1 MSERPD
7 APETL
12 DPLDQGALRRFT
24 RAVLTDLRALEVML
38 RQGMLET
45 GVRRM
50 GAEQE
55 LFLVDRGWRPAPI
68 SPEVLDRLEDPRFTM
83 ELARFNLEINLEPD
97 FVEGGCLGRL
107 EKTLRKDLETVRQ
120 AAAPHG
126 DVVLAGILPTLSKSD
141 LNLDNIAPKDRYL
154 AMNEAFTRIRGEPY
168 QLQVEGM
175 DELNVE
181 HDSVMLEACNT
192 SFQIHMQVDPDSF
205 APYYN
210 AAQLALGPVLAAA
223 GNSPLLFGR
232 RLWAETRIALFQ
244 QSIDTR
250 SVNPY
255 LRDSRPRVR
264 FGERWAQGPVTQVFE
279 EDLARFRVL
288 LAGETGE
295 DPFEVL
301 ERGGVPDLRALT
313 SYNTTL
319 YRWNRPCYGVTD
331 GKPHLRIEC
340 RALPSGPTAV
350 DQVANTAFWLGL
362 VLGIVGTYGDVAERM
377 DFADAKAN
385 FLAAARH
392 GLNAGL
398 HWLGGRTLGA
408 SELIEAD
415 LLRLAHQGLL
425 EAGVDPDEA
434 ERYLGIVADRVG
446 ASMTGSNWVLRSLAE
461 LQGHGTRSERLAA
474 LTAAMGRRQR
484 DGDPVHRWPL
494 AELREAGGW
503 KYNYRRVEQ
512 YMATHLVTVHQDE
525 PVELVA
531 FLMDRERIRH
541 VPVEDDDHRLVG
553 LVSYRSLLRVMADRA
568 EVDGRG
574 PGNLP
579 PVKEV
584 MERRLATITPET
596 PTLQAIELMRDEE
609 VSCLPVLKDGK
620 LVGLVTER
628 DFMAIAY
635 ELLEERLRDE

>member
-1 MSERPD
+1 MNER
-7 APETL
+7 AEASGKT
-12 DPLDQGALRRFT
+12 DPLDPGALRRFT
-24 RAVLTDLRALEVML
+24 RAVLTDLRALEEML
-38 RQGMLET
+38 QRGMMEE
-45 GVRRM
+45 GVRRL

-55 LFLVDRGWRPAPI
+55 LFLVDQGWRPARTA
-68 SPEVLDRLEDPRFTM
+68 PEILERLHDERFTP

-97 FVEGGCLGRL
+97 LLEGACFRRL
-107 EKTLRKDLETVRQ
+107 EETLRGDIEKVR
-120 AAAPHG
+120 AAAGPDG
-126 DVVLAGILPTLSKSD
+126 KVVLAGILPTLSKSD
-141 LNLDNIAPKDRYL
+141 LNLDNITPKDRYL
-154 AMNEAFTRIRGEPY
+154 AMNEAFTRMRGEPY
-168 QLQVEGM
+168 HLQVEGM

-192 SFQIHMQVDPDSF
+192 SFQIHLQVAPDEF
-205 APYYN
+205 APFYN
-210 AAQLALGPVLAAA
+210 AAQLAIGPVLAAA

-264 FGERWAQGPVTQVFE
+264 FGERWAEGPVTQVFE

-288 LAGETGE
+288 LAGEVGE
-295 DPFEVL
+295 DPFEAL
-301 ERGGVPDLRALT
+301 GRGEVPGLQALT

-340 RALPSGPTAV
+340 RALPAGPTVV
-350 DQVANTAFWLGL
+350 DQVANTAFWVGL
-362 VLGIVGTYGDVAERM
+362 VVGLVETYGDVAPRM
-377 DFADAKAN
+377 EFADAKAN

-398 HWLGGRTLGA
+398 HWLGGRTEGA
-408 SELIEAD
+408 AELIEGD
-415 LLRLAHQGLL
+415 LLRLAHQGLV
-425 EAGVDPDEA
+425 EAGVDGADA
-434 ERYLGIVADRVG
+434 ERYLGILAERVESG
-446 ASMTGSNWVLRSLAE
+446 RTGSNWVLRSLAE
-461 LQGHGTRSERLAA
+461 LKGQGTRSERLAA
-474 LTAAMGRRQR
+474 LTAAMGRRQ
-484 DGDPVHRWPL
+484 DEGEPVHRWPL
-494 AELREAGGW
+494 AGLREAGGW

-531 FLMDRERIRH
+531 FLMDREKIRH

-568 EVDGRG
+568 TADGEELR
-574 PGNLP
+574 NLP

-584 MERRLATITPET
+584 MERRLATVTPET
-596 PTLQAIELMRDEE
+596 PTLQAIELMREEE

-628 DFMAIAY
+628 DFMPMAY